1 MKNADVYKHK
11 KTGNEYVVLDL
22 LINCTN
28 KDDGKLMVSYK
39 SMDLTKKELFVR
51 NAKEF
56 DEKFE
61 FVRNLYDS
69 YVTASFDTSNDDVCC
84 GNCDGSCDNTKD
96 AGKRHEI
103 FIKRSPLGFAL
114 TECPHGVVTVNYN
127 GKTVSVKVGSIECYH
142 CDHYHGFSVNENSV
156 YCSAQGD
163 LLSEE
168 D

>member
-28 KDDGKLMVSYK
+28 KDDGTMMVSYK
-39 SMDLTKKELFVR
+39 SMDLTKKDLFVR
-51 NAKEF
+51 ESKEF
-56 DEKFE
+56 KEKFE

-69 YVTASFDTSNDDVCC
+69 NVAASLDTSNSGVCC
-84 GNCDGSCDNTKD
+84 GSCDGNCEHNDDTD
-96 AGKRHEI
+96 ERHVI

-163 LLSEE
+163 LLSEG